1 MEDKDDRINETLSN
15 KYQFNKER
23 IDLPP
28 GENIILEIDYSS
40 LKQYGTSYR
49 EINAPY
55 AHSVSSGRTQLCKE
69 ILNDTF
75 VSFPCWSEDST
86 FLTSKKNQYEELLFK
101 TEDERFELD
110 VILET
115 NMSAIRVLESVQ
127 KKITKM
133 TPDER
138 NKYRLDNC
146 IGGSS
151 DSLTV
156 KAIKRIYGDK
166 AKEFIDGI
174 KRNPAVAVPL
184 VLKRLKAKDEEWRE
198 AKKNFEKLWREQIEK
213 NYLKS
218 LDYCAV
224 PFKQSDQK
232 QLKTRSLLNEIET
245 IYFERQEAKEEG
257 NDVLP
262 QTPHLTFKYDDKSIL
277 EDAAALIIHHVKRQ
291 MGIQKEDKQK
301 IKQIV
306 YYFLPDLFFVPRGA
320 LSDDEAD
327 DEDDENSKK
336 KEKKHARHTDT
347 NKRRLTD
354 VDDKPRDI
362 PEEYKCPVS
371 GFLNNLK
378 IKKKLNFCFFF

>member
-1 MEDKDDRINETLSN
+1 M
-15 KYQFNKER
+15 
-23 IDLPP
+23 PP
-28 GENIILEIDYSS
+28 GENITLEIDYSS
-40 LKQYGTSYR
+40 LKQYGASYR
-49 EINAPY
+49 EISAPY
-55 AHSVSSGRTQLCKE
+55 SQSICSGRTTLCKE
-69 ILNDTF
+69 VLNDNF
-75 VSFPCWSEDST
+75 VSFPCWSEDT
-86 FLTSKKNQYEELLFK
+86 AFLTSKKNQYEELLFR

-115 NMSAIRVLESVQ
+115 NISAIRVLENIQ
-127 KKITKM
+127 KKIAKM
-133 TPDER
+133 TPEER

-146 IGGSS
+146 LGGTSEF
-151 DSLTV
+151 LHI

-166 AKEFIDGI
+166 SKEFIEGI

-198 AKKNFEKLWREQIEK
+198 AKKSFEKQWREQFEK

-232 QLKTRSLLNEIET
+232 HLKTRSLLNEIET

-257 NDVLP
+257 QEMS

-320 LSDDEAD
+320 LSDDEVD
-327 DEDDENSKK
+327 DEDDESQNNNYKK
-336 KEKKHARHTDT
+336 KEKKQARHTDA

-354 VDDKPRDI
+354 LDDKPKDI

-371 GFLNNLK
+371 KLFLFKNIIYYYFGNL
-378 IKKKLNFCFFF
+378 

>member
-1 MEDKDDRINETLSN
+1 
-15 KYQFNKER
+15 
-23 IDLPP
+23 
-28 GENIILEIDYSS
+28 
-40 LKQYGTSYR
+40 
-49 EINAPY
+49 
-55 AHSVSSGRTQLCKE
+55 
-69 ILNDTF
+69 LNDTF
-75 VSFPCWSEDST
+75 VSFPCWSEDTT
-86 FLTSKKNQYEELLFK
+86 FLTSKKNQYEELLFR

-115 NMSAIRVLESVQ
+115 NASAIRILESVQ
-127 KKITKM
+127 KKMIKM
-133 TPDER
+133 EPEER

-146 IGGSS
+146 LGGSS
-151 DSLTV
+151 DLLHV
-156 KAIKRIYGDK
+156 KAIKRIYGEK
-166 AKEFIDGI
+166 AKEFIEGI

-198 AKKNFEKLWREQIEK
+198 AKKNFEKQWREQTEK

-232 QLKTRSLLNEIET
+232 QLKNRSLLNEIET

-257 NDVLP
+257 GQEIILSSSSL
-262 QTPHLTFKYDDKSIL
+262 PHLTFKYEDKTIL

-291 MGIQKEDKQK
+291 AGIPKEDKQK
-301 IKQIV
+301 MKQIV
-306 YYFLPDLFFVPRGA
+306 YHFLPDLFFVPRGA

-327 DEDDENSKK
+327 DGEDDDCASGGVNKK

-354 VDDKPRDI
+354 LDDKPKDI
-362 PEEYKCPVS
+362 PEEYKSPVS
-371 GFLNNLK
+371 LTYFYFILF
-378 IKKKLNFCFFF
+378 IIT